1 MFLIEEE
8 NVLEVLRKN
17 PDGLNITQLKKLTG
31 LSKTKVSE
39 TLNKLENEG
48 KVQKIVKGC
57 RKIYKLK

>member
-1 MFLIEEE
+1 MFLVEEE